1 MTNCRFSNLLIS
13 STLAML
19 SLIIIPFSIAQ
30 GPLPDAPTPS
40 AEAASPL
47 VVVQQP
53 QPNIE
58 RRFWDKENIGLFA
71 GVAASNAADFSVTY
85 SNLQSGGRELNPIV
99 RVFGR
104 SIGGLAANFA
114 GETAGTVSLS
124 YFFHKTHHY
133 RLERAV
139 SMVNI
144 STSVGAVTYG
154 LKHR

>member
-1 MTNCRFSNLLIS
+1 MRLRLSNFFCVATIALLAFVYS
-13 STLAML
+13 PAAL
-19 SLIIIPFSIAQ
+19 AQ

-40 AEAASPL
+40 EAAPVSPIIA
-47 VVVQQP
+47 VQP
-53 QPNIE
+53 THEITH
-58 RRFWDKENIGLFA
+58 RFWDKENISLFA

-85 SNLQSGGRELNPIV
+85 SNLQSGGRELDPVV
-99 RVFGR
+99 RIFGK

-114 GETAGTVSLS
+114 GETLGTISMS